1 MVVALKARMVFLG
14 APGAGK
20 GTQAKLLCADHDILH
35 VSTGDM
41 LREQVAA
48 GTELGQQAK
57 VFMDVGDL
65 VPDDIII
72 GMVAD
77 RISRSDAANAWILDG
92 FPRTLPQAESLDAAL
107 RQSGQELSHIFFFQV
122 PQDSLIERLTARST
136 CGSCGEIWNSQT
148 KPPNQDGICDNCSGA
163 LTQRPDDRPDA
174 VVARQKVY
182 RSLTEPVLGY
192 YRTKGLLTEL
202 DADQAPDNVF
212 ADLVRHLI

>member
-1 MVVALKARMVFLG
+1 
-14 APGAGK
+14 
-20 GTQAKLLCADHDILH
+20 
-35 VSTGDM
+35 
-41 LREQVAA
+41 
-48 GTELGQQAK
+48 
-57 VFMDVGDL
+57 
-65 VPDDIII
+65 
-72 GMVAD
+72 
-77 RISRSDAANAWILDG
+77 
-92 FPRTLPQAESLDAAL
+92 LDAAL

-202 DADQAPDNVF
+202 DADQAPDNVL